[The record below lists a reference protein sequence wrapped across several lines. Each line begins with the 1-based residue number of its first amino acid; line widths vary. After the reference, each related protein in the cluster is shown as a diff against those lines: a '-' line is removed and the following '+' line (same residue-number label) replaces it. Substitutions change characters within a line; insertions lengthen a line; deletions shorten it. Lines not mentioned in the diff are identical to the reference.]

1 MRRQEKELKD
11 PEAVA
16 QVLDGAEW
24 GVLGLV
30 SAEGAPLLVPLN
42 FVRLEGNVYFHGAH
56 AGEKMEAL
64 RHQDRATFLVVDAY
78 SQIPSYVF
86 DPERACPASQY
97 FLSVLLHGTLREVEA
112 PARKAE
118 VLEALMRKLQPEGG
132 YRPITAEDPMYA
144 GSVGAVAV
152 LELTVERSSAKCE
165 VGQRLTPAKRESVRA
180 LLEKRGGPADLRTL
194 EAMGAGP
201 GSPGSAAA
209 APGAAPAS

>member
-1 MRRQEKELKD
+1 LRRQEKELKD

-16 QVLDGAEW
+16 QVLDAAEW

-42 FVRLEGNVYFHGAH
+42 FVRLGGNVYFHGAR

-64 RHQDRATFLVVDAY
+64 RHQGKATFLVVDAY
-78 SQIPSYVF
+78 AQIPSYAF

-97 FLSVLLHGTLREVEA
+97 FKSVLLHGTLAEVEA
-112 PARKAE
+112 PGRKAE
-118 VLEALMRKLQPEGG
+118 VLDALMRKLQPEGG

-144 GSVGAVAV
+144 GSVGAVAI

-165 VGQRLTPAKRESVRA
+165 VGQRLTPAKRESVRG

-201 GSPGSAAA
+201 GSPGSSAA